1 MLHAL
6 SPSGSLIEILKLA
19 ERKAHTI
26 TVLSNDTFDSQAT
39 NAVFHLHSH
48 RPKAQITL
56 GVGATHTAEI

>member
-1 MLHAL
+1 M
-6 SPSGSLIEILKLA
+6 LIEILKLA

-39 NAVFHLHSH
+39 NAIFHLHSH